1 MMGLKGE
8 TVILWKP
15 KSSEVDSFGTEI
27 VTEFEKVAVE
37 DVLITPGASAEILDS
52 TDLEGHV
59 IQYTLH
65 IPKTDGHDWTHG
77 KVTIRGKDYRT
88 IGEARYYTE
97 ANVPLRWN
105 GEIGVE
111 RYE

>member
-8 TVILWKP
+8 TVTLWIP
-15 KSSEVDSFGTEI
+15 QSSEVDPFGKEI
-27 VTEFEKVAVE
+27 ERSPEAVEIE

-65 IPKTDGHDWTHG
+65 IPKADDHDWAHR